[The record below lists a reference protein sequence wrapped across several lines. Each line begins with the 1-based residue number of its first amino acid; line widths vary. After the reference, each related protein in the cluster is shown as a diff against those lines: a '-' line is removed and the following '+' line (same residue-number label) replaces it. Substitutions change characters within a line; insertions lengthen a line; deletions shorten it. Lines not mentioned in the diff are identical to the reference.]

1 MAGEELVIVVGP
13 NHSSFLNALVPHI
26 FRCQTCLEVE
36 SATGASELSIFLQ
49 RYNNGPDGTPRADG
63 ASIELI
69 LLRFGQ
75 SSLCKD
81 G

>member
-1 MAGEELVIVVGP
+1 MVGECLVIALGP
-13 NHSSFLNALVPHI
+13 NHSSFPDALVPHI

-49 RYNNGPDGTPRADG
+49 RYNNDPDGTPRADG
-63 ASIELI
+63 ASMELI
-69 LLRFGQ
+69 LLHFGQ

-81 G
+81 E